1 MRYKL
6 TLTGV
11 QDEITV
17 QINIEVYYK
26 MMFIMNADYVDIC
39 RKSDFQ
45 AFTDLYESKLTYQ
58 WNSINWE
65 EVTRHIFD
73 LQVQIFHAVKESGDY
88 RTARRLEDL
97 LIRSDATLL
106 YAIKRVTQINT
117 GKRTAGVDKMLIST
131 EATRMALFYKLTG
144 TDINSMNVSPVRR
157 TFISKSNGKRRPLGI
172 PTIVDRV
179 VQTVVKVALEPRFEA
194 VFEPC
199 SYGFRPMRSAGHAI
213 ARIHNSTCRHGRQW
227 IFEGDFKSCFDT
239 LDHDWIIKQLGNF
252 PAKKII
258 QSWLQA
264 GYVYNN
270 VFEDTRRGTPQGG
283 VISPL
288 LANIALHG
296 LEEALEV
303 TYKQNKDGY
312 HSNTSRYVVV
322 RYADDFVVLCRTKSD
337 AERVYKLIKPYLEER
352 GLQLA
357 PDKTSIT
364 HIEDGFDFLG
374 FNIRSYQT
382 QTEPKVL
389 TKPSD
394 DSLRNFKTDI
404 RKVFIENRGSNV
416 TGMIERANS
425 IIDGVGNYWKQTSA
439 KETFTKADY
448 YVWTLIVR
456 YLKRSHP
463 NKSWK
468 WIRNKYFQED
478 CHNEHNDNYILTD
491 PTNHKRQLIKMSWK
505 HIEYAEMIK
514 HDCTPYDK
522 RYWNYIENKRNAKA
536 FDILYRKDIE
546 AL

>member
-1 MRYKL
+1 
-6 TLTGV
+6 
-11 QDEITV
+11 
-17 QINIEVYYK
+17 
-26 MMFIMNADYVDIC
+26 MFIMNTDYVDIC

-45 AFTDLYESKLTYQ
+45 AFASLYESELTYQ
-58 WNSINWE
+58 WNNIDWE
-65 EVTRHIFD
+65 KVTKHIFN
-73 LQVQIFHAVKESGDY
+73 LQVRIFHAVKESGDY

-97 LIRSDATLL
+97 LMRSDATLL
-106 YAIKRVTQINT
+106 YAIKRITLINK
-117 GKRTAGVDKMLIST
+117 GQQTAGVDKMLIDT

-144 TDINSMNVSPVRR
+144 ININSMEVSPVRR

-172 PTIVDRV
+172 PTIIDRV

-199 SYGFRPMRSAGHAI
+199 SYGFRPMRAAGHAI
-213 ARIHNSTCRHGRQW
+213 ARIYHSTRFHGRPW

-239 LDHDWIIKQLGNF
+239 LDHDWILKQLGNF

-258 QSWLQA
+258 HSWLKA

-270 VFEDTRRGTPQGG
+270 VFEDSRRGTPQGG

-296 LEEALEV
+296 LEEALGV
-303 TYKQNKDGY
+303 TYRQNNNGY
-312 HSNTSRYVVV
+312 YTNTSKYVVV

-337 AERVYKLIKPYLEER
+337 AERVYELIKPYLEER
-352 GLQLA
+352 GLELA

-382 QTEPKVL
+382 QTGPKVL
-389 TKPSD
+389 AKPSG
-394 DSLRNFKTDI
+394 DSLKNFKTDI
-404 RKVFIENRGSNV
+404 RKVFVGNRGSNV
-416 TGMIERANS
+416 TGIIERANY

-439 KETFTKADY
+439 KATFAKADY

-456 YLKRSHP
+456 YLKRTHP
-463 NKSWK
+463 DKSWK
-468 WIRNKYFQED
+468 WIRDKYFQED
-478 CHNEHNDNYILTD
+478 CYNEHDDNYILTD
-491 PTNHKRQLIKMSWK
+491 PNNQERQLIKMSWK
-505 HIEYAEMIK
+505 HIEYARMIK

-522 RYWNYIENKRNAKA
+522 RYWNYIENKRYEKA
-536 FDILYRKDIE
+536 FDVLYRKDIE
-546 AL
+546 TL